1 MKRESW
7 SPKHTMNLAL
17 VLGALA
23 SVVLLS
29 VFAEGDHVEAV
40 LAFVGGLLV
49 PGSPLSAILGRER
62 ASGDDEPPP
71 SSSGST
77 SVAPRVLNGGR

>member
-23 SVVLLS
+23 SVVLLA

-62 ASGDDEPPP
+62 SSGDDEPPP

-77 SVAPRVLNGGR
+77 SVAPRVMNGAR